1 MKTKLKLIPIAL
13 MICCFSINLSA
24 QEASVE
30 KSIFGVET
38 GFLGFWI
45 NNEIGL
51 SKQFT
56 LRSEL
61 GLNAGILGRST
72 NEQSSLILTP
82 EITLEPR
89 WYYNLGK
96 RKANGK
102 NISGNAGNYFALKT
116 SFQPDWA
123 ILPQGENAQ
132 PLSNISIIPTWG
144 IRRNIGE
151 HFYFETAVGVGYR
164 HYFGE
169 NDFDWK
175 DKIAPNVH
183 LRFGFRF

>member
-1 MKTKLKLIPIAL
+1 MDV
-13 MICCFSINLSA
+13 SA
-24 QEASVE
+24 QEAGVE

-38 GFLGFWI
+38 GFLGFWM

-56 LRSEL
+56 LRSEI

-72 NEQSSLILTP
+72 NERSNLLLTP
-82 EITLEPR
+82 EITFEPR
-89 WYYNLGK
+89 WYYNLEK
-96 RKANGK
+96 RKAKGK
-102 NISGNAGNYFALKT
+102 NISGNAGDYFAFKT
-116 SFQPDWA
+116 SFQPNWV
-123 ILPQGENAQ
+123 LFSQGEKVHPQ
-132 PLSNISIIPTWG
+132 SHLSIIPTWG
-144 IRRNIGE
+144 MRRNIGK
-151 HFYFETAVGVGYR
+151 HFYIETAVGIGYR

-183 LRFGFRF
+183 LRFGYKF